1 MILKSFNLGDLMSL
15 KYKTYISK
23 NSDIETNNFKEISL
37 LKKIN
42 YDIQKI
48 EEIRRSINVQIVL
61 KSLHNY
67 ESYNHFIYKF
77 FHDIGYESCLSE
89 QIFEKSLERNSLVN
103 FIRYFNELEYYFKK
117 REFYVYKRYDFL

>member
-42 YDIQKI
+42 YD
-48 EEIRRSINVQIVL
+48 
-61 KSLHNY
+61 
-67 ESYNHFIYKF
+67 
-77 FHDIGYESCLSE
+77 
-89 QIFEKSLERNSLVN
+89 
-103 FIRYFNELEYYFKK
+103 
-117 REFYVYKRYDFL
+117 